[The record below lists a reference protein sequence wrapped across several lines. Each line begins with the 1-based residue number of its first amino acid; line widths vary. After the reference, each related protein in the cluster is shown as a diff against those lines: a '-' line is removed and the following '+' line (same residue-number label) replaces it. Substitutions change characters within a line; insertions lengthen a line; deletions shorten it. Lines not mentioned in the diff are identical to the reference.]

1 MNTGSAGIN
10 WRPRSN
16 RLEWRLLSSAR
27 PIMNLFFVLRDA
39 WYFFTHNLA
48 AITRLCLPLIVLEG
62 LLLQQVSGLVA
73 AESAALWRLLAGL
86 LFYPLYSAAL
96 ILFLDARSQGVQPHA
111 RDLLAASLRLW
122 PSFAVLAGLNTLAI
136 LLGASL
142 FVLPGLW
149 LMVKLAFAEYLLV
162 LRGLS
167 PMKALHTSFEMSSGY
182 FWPMLGCILIVML
195 PLWLLDGWSQSNAA
209 IADNALASLLLDC
222 TSRFLQLFSSVVL
235 FRLFMLRSSQPD
247 IE

>member
-1 MNTGSAGIN
+1 
-10 WRPRSN
+10 
-16 RLEWRLLSSAR
+16 
-27 PIMNLFFVLRDA
+27 MNLFSVLRDA
-39 WYFFTHNLA
+39 WHFFSHNLA
-48 AITRLCLPLIVLEG
+48 AIARLCLPLIVLES
-62 LLLQQVSGLVA
+62 LLLQYISSLVA
-73 AESAALWRLLAGL
+73 TEAASHWRLLAGL

-96 ILFLDARSQGVQPHA
+96 ILLIDVRSQGREPRT
-111 RDLLAASLRLW
+111 RDLLAASVRLW
-122 PSFAVLAGLNTLAI
+122 PRFALLAGLSSLAI

-142 FVLPGLW
+142 LVLPGLW

-167 PMKALHTSFEMSSGY
+167 PLKALHESFEMSTGY

-195 PLWLLDGWSQSNAA
+195 PLWLLDGWSQTSETIASNA
-209 IADNALASLLLDC
+209 LTSLLLDC

-247 IE
+247 VE